1 MKYWFS
7 NKGLQRNQKEIGIEK
22 VQDAKKVLKFNGSV
36 WT

>member
-7 NKGLQRNQKEIGIEK
+7 NKGLQRSQKEIGIEQ
-22 VQDAKKVLKFNGSV
+22 VQDAKKMLKFTGSV